1 MDIKIV
7 RKQIQLLWRGVD
19 GQGMCTKIVSALYFF
34 LNMYPISYKN
44 TLTNQKQRQKIV
56 RKQIQLLWRGVDGQ
70 GMCTKIVSAFYFF
83 PNLYPI
89 SYKKNFD

>member
-1 MDIKIV
+1 MNFWKIEEMDI
-7 RKQIQLLWRGVD
+7 
-19 GQGMCTKIVSALYFF
+19 
-34 LNMYPISYKN
+34 
-44 TLTNQKQRQKIV
+44 KIV

-89 SYKKNFD
+89 SH